1 MCYAIETS
9 LIKKTFFQL
18 KHFRDLLSAPF
29 SKKKITA
36 LEDVSLK
43 VNKGEIFCLL
53 GPNGAG
59 KTTLIKIL
67 CTLML
72 PSEGSAL
79 VNGLDVVTR
88 PAEVRRAI
96 GYAISDERSFYWRL
110 SACQNLT
117 FFGIL
122 NNIPTLELDQR
133 VKSVL
138 KLVDLDRKADT
149 PFKDFSLGM
158 KQRLAIARSLLTN
171 PDVLFM
177 DEPTRSLDPASAES
191 LRHFIKEQLVGQQGK
206 TIFLATH
213 NLREVEEIGHR
224 IAIIHGGK
232 IKACGAPM
240 EMQPVLER
248 LDRYVICLKS
258 LPCSFLERLSQ
269 KMEGRISIRVLA
281 KTGQYVETR
290 RDTEEGRDTETG
302 QEVEAGWNVET
313 GQEVEVEIGLEGMS
327 GAHSMAGVGEMDSTS
342 GMDSML
348 DNMNGMPGMTGMS
361 AGMPGMAGMAGKG
374 RAEISD
380 VIACIVNM
388 GGRIESCSR
397 KEIPLY
403 EIYSAYTKSEQPAT
417 KE

>member
-9 LIKKTFFQL
+9 LITKKFTSI
-18 KHFRDLLSAPF
+18 KRFRDLLFAPF
-29 SKKKITA
+29 SKKKLTA
-36 LEDVSLK
+36 LENVSLK

-72 PSEGSAL
+72 PTEGRAL
-79 VNGLDVVTR
+79 VNGLDVVTS

-110 SACQNLT
+110 NASQNLK

-122 NNIPTLELDQR
+122 NNIPTSELDQQ

-138 KLVDLDRKADT
+138 KLVDLDRRADT

-158 KQRLAIARSLLTN
+158 KQRLAIARALLTD

-191 LRHFIKEQLVGQQGK
+191 LRHFIKEQVVGQQGK

-213 NLREVEEIGHR
+213 NLKEVEEIGHR
-224 IAIIHGGK
+224 IAIILDGK

-240 EMQPVLER
+240 EMQPVLEK
-248 LDRYVICLKS
+248 LDRYVICLKF
-258 LPCSFLERLSQ
+258 LPCNFLDRLSQ
-269 KMEGRISIRVLA
+269 KMEGMISIRVLD
-281 KTGQYVETR
+281 KTEQGTGTAQDTKTGQSAEAGQYVET
-290 RDTEEGRDTETG
+290 G
-302 QEVEAGWNVET
+302 QG
-313 GQEVEVEIGLEGMS
+313 VEVEIGLAGTDGM
-327 GAHSMAGVGEMDSTS
+327 H
-342 GMDSML
+342 GMH
-348 DNMNGMPGMTGMS
+348 
-361 AGMPGMAGMAGKG
+361 GKV
-374 RAEISD
+374 RLEISD

-388 GGRIESCSR
+388 GGRIESCLK

-403 EIYSAYTKSEQPAT
+403 EIYSAYTKNVQAIDGQIANE
-417 KE
+417 